1 MFLGDAPFDLLE
13 ALSCFLLDL
22 KYRQEIELG
31 IEIEQVERGELHL
44 VELYERLF
52 VVDVLQKQQVDHLA
66 LQKLDGNRLVLEYT
80 QQRELRNCLWGL
92 VNFQLE
98 SLFFLRKP
106 CTAWFFAQN

>member
-1 MFLGDAPFDLLE
+1 VFLGDALFDLLE

-52 VVDVLQKQQVDHLA
+52 VVDVLQKQQVDHSPA
-66 LQKLDGNRLVLEYT
+66 G
-80 QQRELRNCLWGL
+80 
-92 VNFQLE
+92 
-98 SLFFLRKP
+98 
-106 CTAWFFAQN
+106 AQ